1 MLEVNK
7 IYNLPCE
14 EGLKKIEDESIDAI
28 VTDPPYGIGFNYHGK
43 KDVSNNPEEYWKW
56 LQPIYKE
63 MLRVLKPGGFMA
75 IWQTQLYFKYFWE
88 WFGENIHIYIGAK
101 NFVQIRKTPI
111 VHGYDPIIMKYK
123 KGKPLRPKKQYR
135 SIDFYVANTAS
146 YVTNTKAIERQHP
159 CPRPIDQV
167 KVIIDNF
174 VIENGLVLDCFMGSG
189 TTAIACIETDRKYI
203 GFEKEKR
210 YYDLANFRI
219 QKHQLQLRI
228 M

>member
-167 KVIIDNF
+167 N
-174 VIENGLVLDCFMGSG
+174 
-189 TTAIACIETDRKYI
+189 RK
-203 GFEKEKR
+203 ER
-210 YYDLANFRI
+210 N
-219 QKHQLQLRI
+219 
-228 M
+228 